1 MSELK
6 NIFLT
11 IVTENQTKKIK
22 AEKLSELLQSELG
35 NDWEILTIEKYH
47 KFDNSYKIE
56 LKTTLIEN
64 RTDKVNHLAISLTD
78 KLLSPWLLY
87 YDKDESF
94 IELIYNKDENAKI
107 RKIEF
112 NVIKWGHLQI
122 TKQ

>member
-1 MSELK
+1 MSELQ

-35 NDWEILTIEKYH
+35 NDWEILTIDKYH

-56 LKTTLIEN
+56 LKKTLIEN

-78 KLLSPWLLY
+78 KL
-87 YDKDESF
+87 
-94 IELIYNKDENAKI
+94 
-107 RKIEF
+107 
-112 NVIKWGHLQI
+112 
-122 TKQ
+122 

>member
-1 MSELK
+1 MSELQ

-56 LKTTLIEN
+56 LKKTLIEN

-87 YDKDESF
+87 YNKDERF

-107 RKIEF
+107 RKIKF